1 MRSYDDTNIN
11 RIEVEKAIEKTEKF
25 YTNQTKLNLG
35 FGLFDVHE
43 GKVLHPLEYKE
54 YFSWSAAYL
63 EIGGVGE
70 DLQLDVAEIRSCGQ
84 TDYPVLFGE

>member
-11 RIEVEKAIEKTEKF
+11 RIEVEKAIDKTEKF
-25 YTNQTKLNLG
+25 YTHQTKLNAG
-35 FGLFDVHE
+35 FGLYDLHA
-43 GKVLHPLEYKE
+43 GRVLHPLEYKE

-70 DLQLDVAEIRSCGQ
+70 DLQLDHANIRSCRQ